1 MIKLLGLAKNFFLKK
16 ETVETTVDGIE
27 KIAKVRVDRKKIALL
42 VTIVLA
48 ILALCGVISE
58 ETFIELFKDVN

>member
-27 KIAKVRVDRKKIALL
+27 KIAKVRVDKKKIALL

>member
-1 MIKLLGLAKNFFLKK
+1 MIKLLVLAKNFFLKK
-16 ETVETTVDGIE
+16 ETVETAVDGIE
-27 KIAKVRVDRKKIALL
+27 KIAKVRVDKKKIALL

>member
-1 MIKLLGLAKNFFLKK
+1 MIKLLGLAKNLFLKK

-27 KIAKVRVDRKKIALL
+27 KIAIVRVDKKKIALL

>member
-1 MIKLLGLAKNFFLKK
+1 MRKLLGLAKTFFLK
-16 ETVETTVDGIE
+16 EGAVEKTVDGIE
-27 KIAKVRVDRKKIALL
+27 KIGKLKVDKKKVALC

-48 ILALCGVISE
+48 ILAILGVISE